1 MKKKKC
7 QQYFHCF
14 IACILGPYA
23 FWFNIVTILISSLFR
38 NAALVRREALFSI
51 WIPKGAAL
59 VKSRPLIE
67 AWRVL
72 EQIRYTGVKG

>member
-1 MKKKKC
+1 M
-7 QQYFHCF
+7 
-14 IACILGPYA
+14 
-23 FWFNIVTILISSLFR
+23 
-38 NAALVRREALFSI
+38 

-72 EQIRYTGVKG
+72 EQMRYTGVKG